1 MLRMP
6 ETEDERWMKKALKL
20 AEQGR
25 GYVSPNPMVGC
36 VIVNKENN
44 QIGAGYHEKYGESHA
59 EVNAVKTVKDKTE
72 LIDATMYVTLEP
84 CSHHGKTPP
93 CAPMVAD
100 LPLKRVVIAAKDPNP
115 KVDGKGIEIIKNAGI
130 EVTVGVCEKEANK
143 LNEYFNYFMKFKK
156 PFVTLKMAQTADGY
170 IAAPDGS
177 SQWISGKLSRM
188 YVHKWRSWND
198 AVLIGRN
205 TALLDNPALTVR
217 HVDGRQPYRI
227 VLDGPGELPSDL
239 NLFTDQYENKT
250 LRVTSN
256 RDLAVSSTDQMLQI
270 LSNTDFKG
278 ETLFVSENEDG
289 HVDLD
294 ELLKKLG
301 ERNITSVLVEA
312 GNMLASAMIKQNL
325 VDKLE
330 LFIAPKLLGGGTR
343 SLLGLGI
350 DRMSEIIEMN
360 NVHWQ
365 LVGDDMLLTAYL

>member
-177 SQWISGKLSRM
+177 SQWISGKLSRTF
-188 YVHKWRSWND
+188 VHKWRSWND

>member
-6 ETEDERWMKKALKL
+6 ETEDERCMKKALKL

-25 GYVSPNPMVGC
+25 GYVSPNPLVGC

-177 SQWISGKLSRM
+177 SQWISGKLSRTF
-188 YVHKWRSWND
+188 VHKWRSWND

>member
-177 SQWISGKLSRM
+177 SQWISGKLSRTF
-188 YVHKWRSWND
+188 VHKWRSWND

-330 LFIAPKLLGGGTR
+330 LFIAPKLLGGGTG

>member
-1 MLRMP
+1 MP

-177 SQWISGKLSRM
+177 SQWISGKLSRTF
-188 YVHKWRSWND
+188 VHKWRSWND